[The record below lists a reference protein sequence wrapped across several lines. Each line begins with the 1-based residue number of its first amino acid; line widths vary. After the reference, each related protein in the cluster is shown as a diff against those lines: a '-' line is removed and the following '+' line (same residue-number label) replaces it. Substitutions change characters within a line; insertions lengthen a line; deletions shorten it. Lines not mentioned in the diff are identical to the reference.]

1 MKKYTIQDIIQIIN
15 EKRRKIVMEEGK
27 FPNTM
32 ELSKSLLIF
41 IKMQFLITINVPIE
55 NIKTMYGMNII
66 INDYLKTPE
75 EIKIYYKQVVNM
87 NGGVNN
93 LIPMS
98 ERSKEEARELGRKGG
113 INSGKVRKEKATF
126 KKMLEGILDEKSS
139 NGKTFRENIAL
150 GQIKSASE
158 GKAENFKLILQV
170 LGELQEDVVKETPSV
185 EIKVID
191 NSNLEK
197 ILYEERDI

>member
-1 MKKYTIQDIIQIIN
+1 
-15 EKRRKIVMEEGK
+15 
-27 FPNTM
+27 
-32 ELSKSLLIF
+32 
-41 IKMQFLITINVPIE
+41 
-55 NIKTMYGMNII
+55 
-66 INDYLKTPE
+66 
-75 EIKIYYKQVVNM
+75 M